1 MANPTTPQDL
11 LELER
16 ELDRAQARLKDFAGI
31 AGDFY
36 LELDANHHVTLAT
49 DYFCELVGQESDQVI
64 GQPLSLLVESLLF
77 GHGFETLLTQLDQ
90 AEPIWNHEFDM
101 RLPTGQRSS
110 IAVSAKPLLD
120 DADRLIGYRLIG
132 SSLVKIENFE
142 RGQAHRPLL
151 RKLSET
157 NRDFTESVGYA
168 ALIQSR
174 LLPTKQRVDELLGKS
189 AVLWQPKDQVGG
201 DFYWVGEHAGQTYL
215 VFFDCTGH
223 GVPGALMTLI
233 VTSVVE
239 KALLSSPTAPS
250 ASKLIQKIHDG
261 VCESMGITAEEP
273 GRDGL
278 ECAVIR
284 FSRFDDQLQ
293 FAGAGIDL
301 FIVSETGQVER
312 LRGARTTLGYTIRD
326 SRLKVEMHRL
336 SMSKDTFVLATDGLA
351 TQVGAETRRVWGT
364 RRFIE
369 ALESAGA
376 PAPAKIIRAV
386 GRQLNLWQGD
396 EARRDDVT
404 LMAFR
409 PSEGRDLAS

>member
-1 MANPTTPQDL
+1 MADPNTPKDP

-16 ELDRAQARLKDFAGI
+16 ELNREQARLKDFASI

-36 LELDANHHVTLAT
+36 LELDAAHQVVLAT
-49 DYFCELVGQESDQVI
+49 DYFCELVGQASDQII
-64 GQPLSLLVESLLF
+64 GQPFSLLLEALVF
-77 GHGFETLLTQLDQ
+77 GRGLEALLTQLDQ
-90 AEPIWNHEFDM
+90 AEPFWNHEFEM

-110 IAVSAKPLLD
+110 ISVSAKPLLD
-120 DADRLIGYRLIG
+120 DADRLVGYRLIG
-132 SSLVKIENFE
+132 SSLVKITNFE

-174 LLPTKQRVDELLGKS
+174 LLPTKQRLDELLGKS

-233 VTSVVE
+233 VTAVIE
-239 KALLSSPTAPS
+239 KTLLSSPAAPS
-250 ASKLIQKIHDG
+250 AAKLIQKIHDG
-261 VCESMGITAEEP
+261 VCESLGITAEEP

-278 ECAVIR
+278 ECAVVR

-301 FIVSETGQVER
+301 FVVSETGQVER

-336 SMSKDTFVLATDGLA
+336 SMSKDTFVLATDGMA

-369 ALESAGA
+369 ALELAGG
-376 PAPAKIIRAV
+376 PVPAKIVRTV

-409 PSEGRDLAS
+409 PSEGRDITG